1 MAKYRQV
8 HISFWQDPFIEEL
21 EPMQKYFYL
30 YLMTNSK
37 TTQSGCF
44 EISNKLI
51 KYETGLSQKEIDS
64 FIELFTDN
72 KKIVYS
78 SDTNEFLILNWL
90 KHNSFKSPKVK
101 SCIQKEIESIKN
113 EKFIDF
119 INAVLEEEIGI
130 DRLSIDYTRYIYSES
145 ENEIPVLIE
154 VRNKNKKENKKE
166 NNNNNNN
173 DNKKEIENFFEECW
187 NLYPKKEGRASV
199 SFTKKT
205 ELFKLGEQFKR
216 CIQRYKEYII
226 AEKKEKQFIK
236 QGSTFFNSGYV
247 DYLDNNF
254 IEENTVIKIKEFE
267 DETFKENGIKL
278 NF

>member
-8 HISFWQDPFIEEL
+8 HISYWQDPFIEEL
-21 EPMQKYFYL
+21 EPLQKYFYL

-37 TTQSGCF
+37 TTQCGCF

-51 KYETGLSQKEIDS
+51 KYETGLNQKEIEN
-64 FIELFTDN
+64 FIELFQDN

-78 SDTNEFLILNWL
+78 PETNEFLIINWL

-101 SCIQKEIESIKN
+101 SCIYKEIETIKN
-113 EKFIDF
+113 TNF
-119 INAVLEEEIGI
+119 INFISDVLEENISI

-154 VRNKNKKENKKE
+154 VSNKNKKEKE
-166 NNNNNNN
+166 NNNNN
-173 DNKKEIENFFEECW
+173 NKKEIENFFEECW

-205 ELFKLGEQFKR
+205 ELFKLGEELKR
-216 CIQRYKEYII
+216 EVNRYKDKIETEKT
-226 AEKKEKQFIK
+226 EKKYIK
-236 QGSTFFNSGYV
+236 QGSTFFNSGYI
-247 DYLDNNF
+247 DYLDINYQ
-254 IEENTVIKIKEFE
+254 EQAPVVINRVHYDLDSEGNEIKF
-267 DETFKENGIKL
+267 
-278 NF
+278 

>member
-78 SDTNEFLILNWL
+78 ADTNEFLILNWL

-101 SCIQKEIESIKN
+101 SCIQKEIENIKN

-130 DRLSIDYTRYIYSES
+130 DRLSIDYTRYIYSEF
-145 ENEIPVLIE
+145 ENEIPVLVE
-154 VRNKNKKENKKE
+154 VRNKNKNNKE
-166 NNNNNNN
+166 NNNNKE
-173 DNKKEIENFFEECW
+173 KKEMNISFEEFWEMYKKKIEKSKCNEEW
-187 NLYPKKEGRASV
+187 NKLSDKDRELIMIHIPIYENSLSDLKYLKNPMTYLNSKMWKDIEETDNILMPKKE
-199 SFTKKT
+199 
-205 ELFKLGEQFKR
+205 L
-216 CIQRYKEYII
+216 KEIDLLR
-226 AEKKEKQFIK
+226 
-236 QGSTFFNSGYV
+236 SC
-247 DYLDNNF
+247 
-254 IEENTVIKIKEFE
+254 
-267 DETFKENGIKL
+267 GI
-278 NF
+278 NI

>member
-78 SDTNEFLILNWL
+78 ADTNEFLILNWL

-101 SCIQKEIESIKN
+101 SCIQKEIENIKN

-145 ENEIPVLIE
+145 ENEIPVLVE

-166 NNNNNNN
+166 NNN

-187 NLYPKKEGRASV
+187 NLYPKKEGKGSI
-199 SFTKKT
+199 SISKKT
-205 ELFKLGEQFKR
+205 ELFKLGEELKR
-216 CIQRYKEYII
+216 AVNRYKDKIETENT
-226 AEKKEKQFIK
+226 EKKYIK
-236 QGSTFFNSGYV
+236 QGSTFFNSGYI
-247 DYLDNNF
+247 DYLDINYQ
-254 IEENTVIKIKEFE
+254 EQAPVVINRVHYDLDSEGNEIKF
-267 DETFKENGIKL
+267 
-278 NF
+278 

>member
-21 EPMQKYFYL
+21 EPLQKYFYL

-37 TTQSGCF
+37 TTQCGCF

-51 KYETGLSQKEIDS
+51 KYETGLSQKEIDEY
-64 FIELFTDN
+64 IELFTDN

-78 SDTNEFLILNWL
+78 PDTNEFLILNWL

-130 DRLSIDYTRYIYSES
+130 DRLSIDYPKYIYSDS
-145 ENEIPVLIE
+145 ENEIPVSVE
-154 VRNKNKKENKKE
+154 VRNNNKKE
-166 NNNNNNN
+166 NNKENNNKN
-173 DNKKEIENFFEECW
+173 EIEEFFKDCW
-187 NLYPKKEGRASV
+187 KLYPRKEGLASV
-199 SFTKKT
+199 SLSKKT
-205 ELFKLGEQFKR
+205 ELFKLGEELKR
-216 CIQRYKEYII
+216 AVKRYIDKIETEKT
-226 AEKKEKQFIK
+226 EKKYIK

-247 DYLDNNF
+247 DYLDSNF
-254 IEENTVIKIKEFE
+254 QEIKQTEKPRIVYELDEEGHEIKF
-267 DETFKENGIKL
+267 
-278 NF
+278 

>member
-1 MAKYRQV
+1 MAKYRQI

-21 EPMQKYFYL
+21 EPLQKYFYL

-37 TTQSGCF
+37 TTQCGCF

-51 KYETGLSQKEIDS
+51 KYETGLSQEEIKEY
-64 FIELFTDN
+64 IELFTDN

-78 SDTNEFLILNWL
+78 PDTNEFLILNWL

-130 DRLSIDYTRYIYSES
+130 DRLSIDYPKYIYSGS
-145 ENEIPVLIE
+145 ENEIPVSVE
-154 VRNKNKKENKKE
+154 VRNKNKNNNKKE
-166 NNNNNNN
+166 NNN
-173 DNKKEIENFFEECW
+173 KQEIENFFEECW
-187 NLYPKKEGRASV
+187 MLYPKKEGKGSI
-199 SFTKKT
+199 SLSKKT
-205 ELFKLGEQFKR
+205 ELFKLGEELKR
-216 CIQRYKEYII
+216 AVNRYKDKIETEKT
-226 AEKKEKQFIK
+226 EKKYIK

-247 DYLDNNF
+247 DYLDSNF
-254 IEENTVIKIKEFE
+254 LEEQKQVIPRIVYELDADGEEIKF
-267 DETFKENGIKL
+267 
-278 NF
+278 